1 MKRTK
6 SKPLYEP
13 SAEDAAKLVAKHLGA
28 YGKTGGWIYDKNDR
42 PMYHG
47 WSAYAEWLQHNGI
60 IKSHE
65 VTDPATGGMVIRY
78 AVNWRR
84 LKRPY

>member
-1 MKRTK
+1 MRRAKP
-6 SKPLYEP
+6 KPLYEP
-13 SAEDAAKLVAKHLGA
+13 TPEDAAKLVAKHLGA

-47 WSAYAEWLQHNGI
+47 WSAYAERLRHSGI

-65 VTDPATGGMVIRY
+65 VTDPATGDMVIRY
-78 AVNWRR
+78 AINWRR
-84 LKRPY
+84 LKRPQ